1 MIKYIDLSEGQ
12 IKILKKVCDIYNQN
26 LAEVYRRFD
35 QPHSDV
41 MEMVNVLN
49 LDIGYLRREVTKDFL
64 KFTDLEEKP
73 SDIVKMGFMELI
85 IIQFIIREWAED
97 EGWNDLEAY
106 GLINKI
112 TILTELANQAPK
124 NSLS

>member
-1 MIKYIDLSEGQ
+1 MIKYVDLSEGQ

-35 QPHSDV
+35 QPNSDV
-41 MEMVNVLN
+41 MEMVDVLN
-49 LDIGYLRREVTKDFL
+49 LDIGYLRQEVTKDFL

-73 SDIVKMGFMELI
+73 SDIIKMGFMELI

-112 TILTELANQAPK
+112 TILTELANQTQKP
-124 NSLS
+124 SLS